1 MILAP
6 ANEAVHMLQILA
18 ETLRIARLRIKELEA
33 ETNIQTTEINRLME
47 YVNAS
52 ESAGRTM
59 YGQQVDELKQVRQ
72 HLCAAMAYKRRSW
85 HIPRPSTVPL
95 LILYLLWYAAMFAEC
110 INSYILHIV
119 GMVIMPIEE
128 AKHAKDFALPH
139 LPKACMLLMIH
150 FCMLLVT
157 HLLNVPD
164 LERGTTGCRQ

>member
-18 ETLRIARLRIKELEA
+18 ETLRIARLKIKELEA
-33 ETNIQTTEINRLME
+33 ETNIQTTEINRLKE

-72 HLCAAMAYKRRSW
+72 HLCTAIAYKRRSW

-95 LILYLLWYAAMFAEC
+95 LILYLLWYIVPIAGC
-110 INSYILHIV
+110 IDSYILRIV
-119 GMVIMPIEE
+119 VMITMHVEE
-128 AKHAKDFALPH
+128 AEHAKD
-139 LPKACMLLMIH
+139 LLFHIFNEH
-150 FCMLLVT
+150 VCY
-157 HLLNVPD
+157 
-164 LERGTTGCRQ
+164 R